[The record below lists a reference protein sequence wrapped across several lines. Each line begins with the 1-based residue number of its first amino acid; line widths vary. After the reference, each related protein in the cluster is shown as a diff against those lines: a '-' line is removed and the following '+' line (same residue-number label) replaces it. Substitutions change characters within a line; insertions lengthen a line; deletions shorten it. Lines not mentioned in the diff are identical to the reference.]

1 MHTCL
6 CVCMCADILGF
17 FVVFR
22 RLFGGAL
29 PARASGTPGTLA
41 PIPLV
46 LTGVLFTPLN
56 VQTQIT
62 LILFTLL

>member
-1 MHTCL
+1 MRV
-6 CVCMCADILGF
+6 CVSVCVDILGF

-22 RLFGGAL
+22 GLFGGAL
-29 PARASGTPGTLA
+29 PTRASGAPGTLA